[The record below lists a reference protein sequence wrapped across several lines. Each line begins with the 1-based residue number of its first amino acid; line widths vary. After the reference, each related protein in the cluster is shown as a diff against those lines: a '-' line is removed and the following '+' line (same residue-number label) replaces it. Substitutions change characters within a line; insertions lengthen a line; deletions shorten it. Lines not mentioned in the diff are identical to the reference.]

1 MNMNRPVD
9 KTTHRVILMIGVMS
23 FSLWLFGNIGG
34 GDFGGGLEYL
44 FDALWDV
51 ITMSVA
57 VGCVFGYFLFTGKK

>member
-1 MNMNRPVD
+1 
-9 KTTHRVILMIGVMS
+9 MIGVMS